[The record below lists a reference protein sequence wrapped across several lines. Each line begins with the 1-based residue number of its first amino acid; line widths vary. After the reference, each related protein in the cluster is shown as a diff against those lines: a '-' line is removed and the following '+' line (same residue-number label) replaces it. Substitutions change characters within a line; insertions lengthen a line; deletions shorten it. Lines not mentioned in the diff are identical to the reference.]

1 MYCINTIRV
10 ERPCCSSNK
19 PYLPFPLIFDDLF
32 QSFFLWNNW
41 NQSGFKIK
49 NINAP
54 WSFLWEFVYLL
65 HLLHW
70 NQFFFVC
77 WPIFPRWHG
86 WYHKLSS
93 EFFGF
98 GILLVKLA
106 QVIVNCQFRNCALVL
121 NRRLSIFFM
130 EIERKKMEVSIS
142 VYFYIFRNEHWI

>member
-54 WSFLWEFVYLL
+54 WSFIWEFVYLL

-70 NQFFFVC
+70 NQFFFC
-77 WPIFPRWHG
+77 WPIFPR

-121 NRRLSIFFM
+121 NRRLSIFFYGNW
-130 EIERKKMEVSIS
+130 KKENGS
-142 VYFYIFRNEHWI
+142 VNFSVFLYL